1 MAEELWNR
9 VNVPFPGAVSSVRIH
24 FTSKTDG
31 LVKNVVLVN
40 ETVLKLLDNESLQTE
55 IRVLYELLYI
65 LNNSYR
71 GNKSYKGLQQ
81 VEQCV
86 NRLKNMKLVQALHE
100 LSDLCPTK
108 VQRCQRFSWSLDMEK
123 IGKFRANLMN
133 RTLQRCSR
141 AFLLCN
147 QQMKWEEFVVLNMVT
162 TSMLSR
168 LWVIFR
174 GVLVSMCTLY
184 EKMLSLCNEVAKAKP
199 MPFLKS
205 PLPPNMTGLLDPG
218 LLHNKTCKVDVG
230 KHQIGLQKG
239 DLLSRPN
246 LSVKIVKEDLG
257 VSIKRGK
264 SHLDR
269 KPKNNGIAAKMRI
282 LRSNVK
288 KSSSFGDFDVH
299 LEKMV
304 QWCKLKQ
311 MGKKRRLFNYL
322 RLKCQKLKC
331 LESDGHKYESYH
343 LYFFLCFYKVFKA
356 CSKSSVTRRT
366 SGSLAEFKTKR
377 QWTNFHS
384 LRTKLKSKNVRTGST
399 RKREAKW
406 KTSRKSKSSRHNKD
420 ADRRTEDEAI
430 SQGSH
435 CDRRDDIDD
444 IFASIG
450 L

>member
-1 MAEELWNR
+1 MLEWLC
-9 VNVPFPGAVSSVRIH
+9 
-24 FTSKTDG
+24 
-31 LVKNVVLVN
+31 
-40 ETVLKLLDNESLQTE
+40 LK
-55 IRVLYELLYI
+55 I
-65 LNNSYR
+65 L
-71 GNKSYKGLQQ
+71 GG
-81 VEQCV
+81 
-86 NRLKNMKLVQALHE
+86 
-100 LSDLCPTK
+100 
-108 VQRCQRFSWSLDMEK
+108 
-123 IGKFRANLMN
+123 ANLMN

-239 DLLSRPN
+239 DLLSRPRPN

-257 VSIKRGK
+257 VSIKRDINDNTDLKPFVNIFKTFTKK

-331 LESDGHKYESYH
+331 LESDGHNVQRKLNNFRQE
-343 LYFFLCFYKVFKA
+343 VFKA